1 MFQILKWLEENLPSF
16 EYFSKNTLTICL
28 RKAKRNRDSSSL
40 SLLIR
45 YSTHAPWITTS
56 TIQTNWNHHHFF
68 IRIPILGHVLVHSID
83 KINVL
88 ILTVKLISLLFLN
101 ILIFNFV
108 TTPNKSLRFTRSSTI
123 YVNRTAA
130 VLTNHCQSYIFL
142 SKLLFLLMCAVQS
155 GHVPFLQLFVP
166 NHSAFA

>member
-16 EYFSKNTLTICL
+16 EYFRKNTLTTCL
-28 RKAKRNRDSSSL
+28 RKAKRNRGSSSL

-45 YSTHAPWITTS
+45 CNTYAPWIATS
-56 TIQTNWNHHHFF
+56 TIQTNWNHLHFF
-68 IRIPILGHVLVHSID
+68 IRIPILGHVLIHSID

-88 ILTVKLISLLFLN
+88 IVTVKLISLLFLN
-101 ILIFNFV
+101 ILFFNFV

-155 GHVPFLQLFVP
+155 GHIPFLQLFVP